1 MDWSQSGDTEMV
13 DLGPSHNS
21 EGEASTVPSPEKG
34 PIGLDVRNIEKVYSR
49 SWWWPISK
57 GDKRAVSNLS
67 LRLNTGTIFCILG
80 HNGAGKTTLINM
92 LTGVHL
98 PTSGTAKIF
107 GLDLLNDRELIQ
119 PLMGVCPQHD
129 ILWEELSAWQHLEI
143 FADLKGVSDSER
155 KDTIIQKLQ
164 EVNLLKVR
172 APFVLCRK
180 NDDPQV
186 ARNRVSTFSGGMKRR
201 LSVAICS
208 ICDPHILFFDE
219 PVGDERGWLYTK
231 TARQRGWILLARGGF
246 GNLSRS

>member
-180 NDDPQV
+180 NDDPTGGKEPCEYLQW
-186 ARNRVSTFSGGMKRR
+186 RNEEAPF
-201 LSVAICS
+201 CS
-208 ICDPHILFFDE
+208 NMFDM
-219 PVGDERGWLYTK
+219 
-231 TARQRGWILLARGGF
+231 
-246 GNLSRS
+246 